1 MSIVCTNAMNYGN
14 AIQFNNS
21 LIFLSGNASISLTN
35 NAMLLSKESNN
46 IDYDSEDDCEEG
58 CKWCVKHQNK
68 KLNKKRG
75 QEEFDDQNESP
86 MKRTKKEY
94 LYEAPSKKRGREG
107 LDNLEESP
115 IKRVN
120 KEEADAPGMKRKL
133 TAYYSPFAQS
143 NKRARMF

>member
-1 MSIVCTNAMNYGN
+1 MSIVCTDATNYGN

-21 LIFLSGNASISLTN
+21 LIVLSGNASISLTN
-35 NAMLLSKESNN
+35 SAMRLSKESKD
-46 IDYDSEDDCEEG
+46 IDYDSEDDCEG

-94 LYEAPSKKRGREG
+94 EAPSKKRGREG
-107 LDNLEESP
+107 LDDLDESP
-115 IKRVN
+115 IKSVK
-120 KEEADAPGMKRKL
+120 KEEVDAPGMKRKS
-133 TAYYSPFAQS
+133 TAYYSPFTQS
-143 NKRARMF
+143 NKRARIF